1 MKFQGF
7 IWIVLLKFVNTRFI
21 KTENK
26 THLSFRLI
34 HINDIHAHFDQVSEN
49 VGRCNA
55 ENAKN
60 NACYGGIARMKTA
73 VNQIRNLEPRM
84 ESIFLNAG
92 DFYQVIIQGV
102 AYSRIK
108 AHAL

>member
-1 MKFQGF
+1 MKFHGF
-7 IWIVLLKFVNTRFI
+7 IWIVLLKFVDTRYI
-21 KTENK
+21 KSENK

-34 HINDIHAHFDQVSEN
+34 HVNDIHAHFDQVSVN

-92 DFYQVIIQGV
+92 DFYQVII
-102 AYSRIK
+102 
-108 AHAL
+108 